1 MLTLW
6 GYVIMG
12 MGASGGIGMSILW
25 RSLGKVFFPGP
36 RHEVHFSPQGSV
48 TQTLVK
54 LISKSRREILLQGFQ
69 FNSRPLAEA
78 LLAAKKKGVHLEVLL
93 DSINEKDPTSEMGML
108 LDGGIPCQVDDNH
121 GCMHSKV
128 MIIDNRILVTGSFNF
143 TRQSE
148 EENVENLLVIQ
159 GVSDL
164 VYTYREHF
172 FSHKAHARAA
182 QKPSLIRMG
191 NPAMGVMPSPVAATT
206 PTRATIPNPAPSP
219 SLPSSPP
226 APTRAT
232 VPSPSAMPVSS
243 PIAPT
248 PPVSAPVQA
257 RPAPAPSPVVAPA
270 PISSQ
275 PTQAVPMPQPALG
288 GTPSVAASLAN
299 MGLGPASTAP
309 VSPSPV
315 MHPGHPL
322 GTGPHPTGPVSGV
335 SSLGG
340 TQMTPEML
348 RAMVQNAAN
357 ARDG

>member
-1 MLTLW
+1 M
-6 GYVIMG
+6 
-12 MGASGGIGMSILW
+12 
-25 RSLGKVFFPGP
+25 
-36 RHEVHFSPQGSV
+36 
-48 TQTLVK
+48 
-54 LISKSRREILLQGFQ
+54 
-69 FNSRPLAEA
+69 
-78 LLAAKKKGVHLEVLL
+78 

-108 LDGGIPCQVDDNH
+108 LDGGIPCQVDDHH

-164 VYTYREHF
+164 VHTYREHF

-206 PTRATIPNPAPSP
+206 PTRVSIPNPAPSP

-232 VPSPSAMPVSS
+232 VPSSSAIPVSS
-243 PIAPT
+243 PVAPLPRL
-248 PPVSAPVQA
+248 PPRFKLDPWPRTQPGGRSRSGFQSTNPGGSH
-257 RPAPAPSPVVAPA
+257 APAG
-270 PISSQ
+270 
-275 PTQAVPMPQPALG
+275 MG

-299 MGLGPASTAP
+299 MGLGPASPAP
-309 VSPSPV
+309 MSPSSV

-357 ARDG
+357 ARNG